1 MNKLN
6 IARTGLIGSYL
17 AVILILLL
25 DTLASGGDHTQNTAW
40 YTPYIIWLFK
50 SVPMLIM
57 LPGLISGGERASSW
71 IGYLSMLYFI
81 FAVLLFFTPGA
92 ELLGGLLTLSSMTLF
107 IFSTLYTR
115 WKKAADAATA
125 Q

>member
-1 MNKLN
+1 MNNLN
-6 IARTGLIGSYL
+6 IARAGLIGSYL
-17 AVILILLL
+17 AVVLILLI
-25 DTLASGGDHTQNTAW
+25 DTLASGGEHTQDTAW
-40 YTPYIIWLFK
+40 FTPYLIWLFK
-50 SVPMLIM
+50 CIPLLMV

-92 ELLGGLLTLSSMTLF
+92 ELRGGLLTLSTMALF

-115 WKKAADAATA
+115 WKKAADAASA
-125 Q
+125 E